1 MPRDPGD
8 RPSERSSPVLAV
20 NRDGASTTDVI
31 VADRLVKTI
40 GGNAVLDSLSFTVAR
55 GSVLGVLGP
64 NGAGKTT
71 AVKAVTG
78 LLALDSGQ
86 VKILGHDVRVEADA
100 VRKRVGL
107 AGQYAAVD
115 GDLTALENLTLVG
128 RLYGLGRREAKSRA
142 VELVEGFEMTAYAS
156 RQVQH
161 YSGGM
166 RRRVDLACALVA
178 RPEVL
183 ILDEPTT
190 GLDPTSRRGLW
201 QMIDDLVDDGMTLLL
216 TTQYLEE
223 ADRLADRVLVIDA
236 GRRIA
241 EGTPAE
247 LKSRLGVDRLLI
259 TLARPESDLAAAR
272 EALTLVG
279 VINTDVEIISGRI
292 EARLAS
298 AASELPRI
306 VLALANEGIGLAGL
320 SVHEPTLDDVFFAL
334 TENRDRQMIS

>member
-1 MPRDPGD
+1 M
-8 RPSERSSPVLAV
+8 

-201 QMIDDLVDDGMTLLL
+201 QMIDDLVDDSFSPRSTS
-216 TTQYLEE
+216 
-223 ADRLADRVLVIDA
+223 
-236 GRRIA
+236 RRPTDWPTA
-241 EGTPAE
+241 SWSSTPAVASPKE
-247 LKSRLGVDRLLI
+247 PQLSSRAGSVSIVSSSLSPARRA
-259 TLARPESDLAAAR
+259 TLQPHVKR
-272 EALTLVG
+272 
-279 VINTDVEIISGRI
+279 
-292 EARLAS
+292 
-298 AASELPRI
+298 
-306 VLALANEGIGLAGL
+306 
-320 SVHEPTLDDVFFAL
+320 
-334 TENRDRQMIS
+334 

>member
-1 MPRDPGD
+1 MSGERD
-8 RPSERSSPVLAV
+8 
-20 NRDGASTTDVI
+20 TTSDVI
-31 VADRLVKTI
+31 VAERLVKRM
-40 GGNAVLDSLSFTVAR
+40 GGSTVLDSLSFTVAR

-86 VKILGHDVRVEADA
+86 VRVLGHDVRIEADA
-100 VRKRVGL
+100 VRKRIGL

-115 GDLTALENLTLVG
+115 GDLTAFENLTLVG

-142 VELVEGFEMTAYAS
+142 VELVEGFEMTGYAT

-166 RRRVDLACALVA
+166 RRRVDLACALIA

-201 QMIDDLVDDGMTLLL
+201 HMIEELVDGGMTLLL

-247 LKSRLGVDRLLI
+247 LKTRLGVDRLLI
-259 TLARPESDLAAAR
+259 SLAHPETDLPSAR

-279 VINTDVEIISGRI
+279 IPEVEVEATTGRI
-292 EARLAS
+292 EARLTS
-298 AASELPRI
+298 AASELPKI
-306 VLALANEGIGLAGL
+306 VLALANANIALAGL

-334 TENRDRQMIS
+334 TENHDQQKVG